1 MDIKN
6 LNQAVICKSRYDR
19 LKSLIE
25 RLKSSN
31 DPYSVIKESVSDLSE
46 TSIGELKNV
55 VLNLLEEDKTALE
68 KEIESL

>member
-1 MDIKN
+1 MKIEN
-6 LNQAVICKSRYDR
+6 LNQAVICKGRYDR
-19 LKSLIE
+19 LNSLTE
-25 RLKSSN
+25 RLTDSN